1 MSILG
6 QLFLVAGATADN
18 PKGDTIMKKNMTII
32 VPVDFLKSADKLVD
46 YSTSMAEKL
55 SAVIHFIHVVTF
67 PTGDAMVGAPFGA
80 EYEGKMLADAQAR
93 MSNLLADYSES
104 FPACTGEVV
113 IGDPV
118 DKIIQIAEVKDSDLI
133 IISTHGARGLEKI
146 LLGSVAERVLTRAH
160 CPVLTMNPFKKK

>member
-1 MSILG
+1 
-6 QLFLVAGATADN
+6 
-18 PKGDTIMKKNMTII
+18 MKKNMTII